1 MLVRFW
7 GTRGSLPAPLGATH
21 TREKI
26 RQALKKSIGH
36 DLSSDEKI
44 EQFIETQLEFPVSGT
59 FGGNT
64 SCVEIDAGGNEYVV
78 CDLGSGA
85 REYGNAIMA
94 KTVPQKSPV
103 INVFQSHPH
112 WDHICGFPFF
122 VPAYIPGNRIIIH
135 GCHDT
140 IEEAYRMQNSAP
152 GFPVDFDMLGAT
164 IEFNKLEPGKPYTI
178 DGLTVTAMEQ
188 YHSGD
193 SYGYRF
199 EKDGKSVVYST
210 DSEHKFES
218 IDESYEFVEFFRDA
232 DLVIFDAMYSLADAI
247 SLKEDWGHSSNI
259 IGVEL
264 AHRAKAKR
272 LCLYHHDPNSDD
284 ATIQRILNE
293 TIRFEEL
300 SEEGDSLSVIA
311 AYDGREIRL

>member
-7 GTRGSLPAPLGATH
+7 GTRGSLPAPMTAHAT
-21 TREKI
+21 RDKI
-26 RQALKKSIGH
+26 RAALRKSVGH
-36 DLSSDEKI
+36 DLSSDEKL
-44 EQFIETQLEFPVSGT
+44 EQFIVSELEFAESST
-59 FGGNT
+59 YGGNT
-64 SCVEIDAGGNEYVV
+64 SCVEIDGGGDEYVV
-78 CDLGSGA
+78 CDLGSGS
-85 REYGNAIMA
+85 REYGNAIMSKSIA
-94 KTVPQKSPV
+94 QKKPV

-122 VPAYIPGNRIIIH
+122 VPAYIPGNKIRIH

-140 IEEAYRMQNSAP
+140 LEEAYRIQNSAP
-152 GFPVDFDMLGAT
+152 GFPVDFDMLASD
-164 IEFNKLEPGKPYTI
+164 IEFVKLETDTEYDVAGMK
-178 DGLTVTAMEQ
+178 VTAMKQ

-218 IDESYEFVEFFRDA
+218 IDESYGFVEFFRGA
-232 DLVIFDAMYSLADAI
+232 DLLIFDAMYSLADAI

-264 AHRAKAKR
+264 AHRAKVKQLA
-272 LCLYHHDPNSDD
+272 LFHHDPNSDD
-284 ATIQRILNE
+284 ATISRILAE

-300 SEEGDSLSVIA
+300 SEEGDSLKVCA
-311 AYDGREIRL
+311 AFDGQEIEL

>member
-7 GTRGSLPAPLGATH
+7 GTRGSLPAPMTVRFA
-21 TREKI
+21 REKI
-26 RQALKKSIGH
+26 RWALRSSVGH

-44 EQFIETQLEFPVSGT
+44 EQFIDSELDFAASGT
-59 FGGNT
+59 YGGNT
-64 SCVEIDAGGNEYVV
+64 SCVEIDGGGDEFVV

-85 REYGNAIMA
+85 REFGNAIMS
-94 KTVPQKSPV
+94 KFNPEKKPV

-112 WDHICGFPFF
+112 WDHICGFLFF
-122 VPAYIPGNRIIIH
+122 LPAYIPGNKIKIH

-140 IEEAYRMQNSAP
+140 LEEAYRIQNSAP
-152 GFPVDFDMLGAT
+152 GFPVDFDMLGSD
-164 IEFNKLEPGKPYTI
+164 IEFIKLDPGTEYEIAGIK
-178 DGLTVTAMEQ
+178 VTAMKQ

-218 IDESYEFVEFFRDA
+218 IDESYGFVDFFRNA
-232 DLVIFDAMYSLADAI
+232 DLLIFDAMYSLADAI

-264 AHRAKAKR
+264 AHRAKVKQ

-284 ATIQRILNE
+284 AAISRILAE

-300 SEEGDSLSVIA
+300 SEEGDSLEVCA
-311 AYDGREIRL
+311 AYDGQEIRL

>member
-7 GTRGSLPAPLGATH
+7 GTRGSLPAPMNARTA
-21 TREKI
+21 REKI
-26 RQALKKSIGH
+26 RNALRKSVDH
-36 DLSSDEKI
+36 DLSSDDKI
-44 EQFIETQLEFPVSGT
+44 EQFIDTELDFAGHGT
-59 FGGNT
+59 YGGNT
-64 SCVEIDAGGNEYVV
+64 SCVEIDGGGDEYVV

-85 REYGNAIMA
+85 REYGNAIMS
-94 KTVPQKSPV
+94 KSIPQKSPI

-122 VPAYIPGNRIIIH
+122 VPAYIPGNKIKIH

-140 IEEAYRMQNSAP
+140 LEEAYRTQNSAP
-152 GFPVDFDMLGAT
+152 GFPVDFDMLGAD
-164 IEFNKLEPGKPYTI
+164 IEFVKLEPGQEYEI
-178 DGLTVTAMEQ
+178 AGMRVTAMEQ

-199 EKDGKSVVYST
+199 EKNGKATVYST

-218 IDESYEFVEFFRDA
+218 IDESYGFVEFFRNA
-232 DLVIFDAMYSLADAI
+232 DLLIFDAMYSLADAI

-264 AHRAKAKR
+264 AHRANVKK
-272 LCLYHHDPNSDD
+272 LCLFHHDPNSDD
-284 ATIQRILNE
+284 ETISRILAE
-293 TIRFEEL
+293 TVRFEEL
-300 SEEGDSLSVIA
+300 SEEGDSLSVCA
-311 AYDGREIRL
+311 AYDGQVIEL

>member
-7 GTRGSLPAPLGATH
+7 GTRGSLPAPLTAQRARG
-21 TREKI
+21 KI
-26 RQALKKSIGH
+26 RDALRQSVGH

-44 EQFIETQLEFPVSGT
+44 DDFIDNQLEFAVSGT
-59 FGGNT
+59 YGGNT
-64 SCVEIDAGGNEYVV
+64 SCVEIDGGEDEYIV

-85 REYGNAIMA
+85 REYGNGIMSKA
-94 KTVPQKSPV
+94 VREKKAVF
-103 INVFQSHPH
+103 NVFQSHPH

-122 VPAYIPGNRIIIH
+122 VPAYIPGNRIRIH

-140 IEEAYRMQNSAP
+140 LEEAYRTQNSAP
-152 GFPVDFDMLGAT
+152 GFPVDFDMLGAD
-164 IEFNKLEPGKPYTI
+164 IEFVKLDTDKQYDI
-178 DGLTVTAMEQ
+178 AGLKVTAMEQ

-199 EKDGKSVVYST
+199 EKNGKTVVYST

-218 IDESYEFVEFFRDA
+218 IDETYKFVEFFRDA

-264 AHRAKAKR
+264 AHRANAR
-272 LCLYHHDPNSDD
+272 QLALFHHDPNSDD
-284 ATIQRILNE
+284 ATISRLLGE

-300 SEEGDSLSVIA
+300 SEEGDSLTVCA
-311 AYDGREIRL
+311 AYDGQEIRL

>member
-7 GTRGSLPAPLGATH
+7 GTRGSLPAPMTARAT
-21 TREKI
+21 RAKI
-26 RQALKKSIGH
+26 RDALRKSAGH
-36 DLSSDEKI
+36 DLSSDRKI
-44 EQFIETQLEFPVSGT
+44 DQFIETELDFAESST
-59 FGGNT
+59 YGGNT
-64 SCVEIDAGGNEYVV
+64 SCVEIDGGGDEHVV
-78 CDLGSGA
+78 CDLGSGS
-85 REYGNAIMA
+85 REYGNAIMSNSIA
-94 KTVPQKSPV
+94 QKKPV

-122 VPAYIPGNRIIIH
+122 VPAYIPGNKIRIH

-140 IEEAYRMQNSAP
+140 LEEAYRIQNSAP
-152 GFPVDFDMLGAT
+152 GFPVDFDMLASD
-164 IEFNKLEPGKPYTI
+164 IEFVKLETDTEYEVAGMK
-178 DGLTVTAMEQ
+178 VTAMKQ

-218 IDESYEFVEFFRDA
+218 IDESYGFVEFFRGA
-232 DLVIFDAMYSLADAI
+232 DLLIFDAMYSLADAI

-264 AHRAKAKR
+264 AHRAKVKQLA
-272 LCLYHHDPNSDD
+272 LFHHDPNSDD
-284 ATIQRILNE
+284 ATISRILAE

-300 SEEGDSLSVIA
+300 SEEGDSLKVCA
-311 AYDGREIRL
+311 AYDGQEIEL

>member
-7 GTRGSLPAPLGATH
+7 GTRGSLPAPMTARAT
-21 TREKI
+21 RDKI
-26 RQALKKSIGH
+26 REALRASINH
-36 DLSSDEKI
+36 DLSTDEKI
-44 EQFIETQLEFPVSGT
+44 DSFIESELDFAVSGT
-59 FGGNT
+59 YGGNT
-64 SCVEIDAGGNEYVV
+64 SCVEIDSGADEYVV

-85 REYGNAIMA
+85 REYGNAIMS
-94 KTVPQKSPV
+94 KSIPEKKP
-103 INVFQSHPH
+103 IFNVFQSHPH

-122 VPAYIPGNRIIIH
+122 VPAYIPGHKIRIH

-140 IEEAYRMQNSAP
+140 LEEAYRTQNSAP
-152 GFPVDFDMLGAT
+152 GFPVDFDMLASD
-164 IEFNKLEPGKPYTI
+164 IEFVKLEPGVEYEI
-178 DGLTVTAMEQ
+178 AGMQVTAMLQ

-199 EKDGKSVVYST
+199 EKDGKSLVYST

-218 IDESYEFVEFFRDA
+218 IDESYGFVDFFRNA

-264 AHRAKAKR
+264 AHRAHVKQLA
-272 LCLYHHDPNSDD
+272 LFHHDPNSDD
-284 ATIQRILNE
+284 ETISRILSE
-293 TIRFEEL
+293 TVRFEQL
-300 SEEGDSLSVIA
+300 SEEGEALHVFA
-311 AYDGREIRL
+311 AFDGQEVQL